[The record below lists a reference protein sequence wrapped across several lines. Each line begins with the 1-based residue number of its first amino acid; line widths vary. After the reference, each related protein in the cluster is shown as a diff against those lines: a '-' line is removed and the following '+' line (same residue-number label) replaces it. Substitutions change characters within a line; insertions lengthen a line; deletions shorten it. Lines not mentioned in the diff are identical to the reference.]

1 MTLYLIQPRT
11 RYGRVP
17 PSLSNLIRGGPME
30 IGKQLP
36 DAFLAEVA
44 DIEAWAFGHGPR
56 DVREKHDAS
65 VGELRGTIAVI
76 VMTRIALGDP
86 GFEEAFPEYA
96 HANPNNK

>member
-1 MTLYLIQPRT
+1 
-11 RYGRVP
+11 
-17 PSLSNLIRGGPME
+17 ME

-44 DIEAWAFGHGPR
+44 GADIELGLLKYRPR

-65 VGELRGTIAVI
+65 VELRGTIAVV